1 MAYVLQKHHA
11 MQPLGSMAS
20 LSSRR
25 NGRPCL
31 TEADRKCQRDS
42 RLSKMTSEIICSGRC
57 HKHSDNVQSHT
68 ISHGNTSAAPQTP
81 PRRSRQSNRCRSVE
95 SGLVAMDGWRT
106 RRHETAPID
115 SPALFGSSFWVGDV
129 KTGGSPALRDQLGG
143 CPVSDRAA
151 SGVQAAR
158 SSTRLLCGT

>member
-1 MAYVLQKHHA
+1 MNVAVSGKSSFATSVISMAYVLQKYHA

-42 RLSKMTSEIICSGRC
+42 RVSKMTSEIICSGRC

-95 SGLVAMDGWRT
+95 IGLD
-106 RRHETAPID
+106 
-115 SPALFGSSFWVGDV
+115 DV
-129 KTGGSPALRDQLGG
+129 KTG
-143 CPVSDRAA
+143 
-151 SGVQAAR
+151 
-158 SSTRLLCGT
+158 